1 MQETPKKLFDA
12 QVIDIISGKWLIN
25 LHEQQMA
32 MLASKI
38 INCEAYDKE
47 AAKQKRQA
55 LLPDYYAV
63 SDTNLSYQGKDRKAA
78 MPMSSNGKPQE
89 RIAVINIRGA
99 LTKYDQFSGSY
110 GLMSYTRQIE
120 QAYNDNSITAI
131 VLDMDTPGG
140 SVAGTEIAAQMV
152 GLKDRPKPIVTFAN
166 DLLCSAGYWIA
177 SHSDYIMASG
187 ENAEVGSIG
196 GMVSFWSSK
205 ELDEQWGIVTVYA
218 TQSKHKNEGIREYDE
233 TGETN
238 IIQNEIDAITANFID
253 QVKAKRG
260 SVIKDDKYPEVYQG
274 RTYLGSEAVRTGLVD
289 KLGTLSDAIK
299 KAAQLAKQRK
309 NVLI

>member
-1 MQETPKKLFDA
+1 MQETRKQLFDA
-12 QVIDIISGKWLIN
+12 QVLDLISGKWLIN
-25 LHEQQMA
+25 LTAQQMTV
-32 MLASKI
+32 LASKI
-38 INCEAYDKE
+38 MNCEAYDKE

-63 SDTNLSYQGKDRKAA
+63 SDTSLSYQGKDRKAA
-78 MPMSSNGKPQE
+78 MQMSSNGKPQE

-99 LTKYDQFSGSY
+99 LTKYDQFSG
-110 GLMSYTRQIE
+110 
-120 QAYNDNSITAI
+120 NDNSITAI

-152 GLKDRPKPIVTFAN
+152 GRKDKPIVTFAN

-177 SHSDYIMASG
+177 SHSDYIIASG

-196 GMVSFWSSK
+196 GMVSFMSMKSIHEEWN
-205 ELDEQWGIVTVYA
+205 IVTRYA
-218 TQSKHKNEGIREYDE
+218 KQSKCKNEGIREFEE
-233 TGETN
+233 TGETT
-238 IIQNEIDAITANFID
+238 IIDNEIDAITANFID

>member
-1 MQETPKKLFDA
+1 MQETRKQLFDA
-12 QVIDIISGKWLIN
+12 QVLDLISGKWLIN
-25 LHEQQMA
+25 LTAQQMTV
-32 MLASKI
+32 LASKI
-38 INCEAYDKE
+38 MNCEAYDKE

-63 SDTNLSYQGKDRKAA
+63 SDTSLSYQGKDRKAA
-78 MPMSSNGKPQE
+78 MQMSSNGKPQE

-110 GLMSYTRQIE
+110 GLMSHTQQIE

-152 GLKDRPKPIVTFAN
+152 GRKDKPIVTFAN

-177 SHSDYIMASG
+177 SHSDYIIASG

-196 GMVSFWSSK
+196 GMVSFMSMKSIHEEWN
-205 ELDEQWGIVTVYA
+205 IVTRYA
-218 TQSKHKNEGIREYDE
+218 KQSKCKNEGIREFEE
-233 TGETN
+233 TGETT
-238 IIQNEIDAITANFID
+238 IIDNEISAITANFID

>member
-78 MPMSSNGKPQE
+78 MPMNSNGKPQD
-89 RIAVINIRGA
+89 RIVVINIRGA
-99 LTKYDQFSGSY
+99 LTKYDQFSGGY
-110 GLMSYTRQIE
+110 GLMTYAQQIE
-120 QAYNDNSITAI
+120 QAYNDNSVAAI
-131 VLDMDTPGG
+131 VLNMDTPGG
-140 SVAGTEIAAQMV
+140 SVAGTEIVAQMV
-152 GLKDRPKPIVTFAN
+152 ARKDKPVVVFAN
-166 DLLCSAGYWIA
+166 ELLCSAGYWIA
-177 SHSDYIMASG
+177 AQSDYIIASG
-187 ENAEVGSIG
+187 QNAEVGSIG

-205 ELDEQWGIVTVYA
+205 ELDAEWGIVTVYA

-238 IIQNEIDAITANFID
+238 IIQKEIDAITANFIS

-260 SVIKDDKYPEVYQG
+260 DVINSKDYPEVYMG
-274 RTYLGSEAVRTGLVD
+274 RTYLGSEAVKTGLVD
-289 KLGTLSDAIK
+289 KIGTFNDAIK